1 MFYIRLFTYSAV
13 GTVPM
18 TAPIREN
25 TCKSET
31 LRSLGQKLIIHLD
44 GLKPESLKKA
54 RVSKEQSELHM
65 GSCI

>member
-18 TAPIREN
+18 TASIREN

-31 LRSLGQKLIIHLD
+31 PCSLGQKLIIHLD
-44 GLKPESLKKA
+44 GLKPESLKKV

>member
-1 MFYIRLFTYSAV
+1 
-13 GTVPM
+13 M
-18 TAPIREN
+18 TASIREN

-31 LRSLGQKLIIHLD
+31 PCSLGQKLIIHLD
-44 GLKPESLKKA
+44 GLKPESLKKV